1 MSSPRCLTGEDVLKM
16 DRNCAT
22 QYILNLHYYHDYP
35 GKHFNRK
42 ESTDS
47 GISAM
52 SRKTSTTSNI
62 SIGSI
67 MEEPGED
74 TIKEEIVYVEPDMET
89 CEKITQQVTLLI

>member
-1 MSSPRCLTGEDVLKM
+1 M
-16 DRNCAT
+16 DPCSTST
-22 QYILNLHYYHDYP
+22 QYILNLQYHDFA

-42 ESTDS
+42 DSADS

-67 MEEPGED
+67 MEEPGEE
-74 TIKEEIVYVEPDMET
+74 TIKEEIIYVEPDMDL
-89 CEKITQQVTLLI
+89 CEKITQQVNYNAK